1 MPPRTTRAVEAPD
14 APRTGTKARARQ
26 TAKQAKEAPARMMEA
41 VVEIEEVTLAS
52 IRTSTNILIQG
63 PPGGGKTAL
72 AGGAPNAVFLST
84 EIEGAIS
91 AAISGSRARLWP
103 APSWEYCV
111 AGVKKAEEELGE
123 DDWLI
128 VDSGTN
134 MQEMYMRWILDT
146 LVAQSPHRDLDIPS
160 PAEHQKY
167 QNGFKRW
174 YNRIIGMKANTI
186 FITNSMT
193 VEDDEGNPRTIPL
206 ILGKRGEISDYIS
219 AQAGVV
225 LYYSVSRESRENEA
239 VGPDVIRRAL
249 AQPFPPW
256 LAKDRYDAL
265 GTFWDVPHGDYTA
278 MARMIDAIDRAKKE
292 MNNARSTEP
301 KPAVR
306 RAVRPGRAA
315 RRVAS

>member
-1 MPPRTTRAVEAPD
+1 MPPRKAAEET
-14 APRTGTKARARQ
+14 APRTGTRARSRTQ
-26 TAKQAKEAPARMMEA
+26 TAKQAKEAPASMMEA
-41 VVEIEEVTLAS
+41 TVEIEEVTLAS
-52 IRTSTNILIQG
+52 IRTSTNVLIQG

-111 AGVKKAEEELGE
+111 AGVKKAEEELTE

-146 LVAQSPHRDLDIPS
+146 INERSPHRDLDIPS

-206 ILGKRGEISDYIS
+206 ILGKKGEISDYIS

-225 LYYSVSRESRENEA
+225 LYYSVSRESRETEA
-239 VGPDVIRRAL
+239 TGPAIVRRAL

-265 GTFWDVPHGDYTA
+265 GTYWDVEHGDYTA
-278 MARMIDAIDRAKKE
+278 MAKMIDAIERAKKE
-292 MNNARSTEP
+292 MANGRKAEP
-301 KPAVR
+301 T
-306 RAVRPGRAA
+306 
-315 RRVAS
+315 RRVVRSRRPAR

>member
-1 MPPRTTRAVEAPD
+1 MADTAAPL
-14 APRTGTKARARQ
+14 AGTKARRTQ
-26 TAKQAKEAPARMMEA
+26 TAKQQKEQPARMMEA
-41 VVEIEEVTLAS
+41 TVEIEEVSLAS

-63 PPGGGKTAL
+63 PPGAGKTRL
-72 AGGAPNAVFLST
+72 AGGAPNSIFLST

-91 AAISGSRARLWP
+91 AAVSGSHARLWP

-146 LVAQSPHRDLDIPS
+146 LVAQSPHRDLDIPA

-174 YNRIIGMKANTI
+174 YNRIIGMRANTI

-193 VEDDEGNPRTIPL
+193 LTDEEGNPRTIPL
-206 ILGKRGEISDYIS
+206 ILGKQGEISDYIS
-219 AQAGVV
+219 AQAGVI
-225 LYYSVSRESRENEA
+225 LYYSVSRESREEGA
-239 VGPDVIRRAL
+239 TGPAIIRRAL

-265 GTFWDVPHGDYTA
+265 GSHIDVEHGDTNA
-278 MARMIDAIDRAKKE
+278 MATIIDKIERAKKE
-292 MNNARSTEP
+292 MGNAR
-301 KPAVR
+301 KPAPAPAPV
-306 RAVRPGRAA
+306 PA
-315 RRVAS
+315 RRTGRPRRTAR